1 MQITMNNTL
10 YPGLSAM
17 QVGQSRVDQAATQIA
32 SSNIEVSGRSQSS
45 DFQLENLRSVDR
57 SQRSDL
63 SSNMVE
69 LEAGKDQ
76 FAAGLAAQ
84 KASNEMLGTLIDTYA
99 LFSRQFSP
107 CPQRT
112 ALLPEFLRIIVL
124 YHACTSLRP
133 PLDFCLRFSRSRTT
147 YACVAYAWAVDEWC
161 VLRY

>member
-63 SSNMVE
+63 SANIVE
-69 LEAGKDQ
+69 LESAKSQFQAG
-76 FAAGLAAQ
+76 AAVQ
-84 KASNEMLGTLIDTYA
+84 KASDEALGTLIDTYA
-99 LFSRQFSP
+99 
-107 CPQRT
+107 
-112 ALLPEFLRIIVL
+112 
-124 YHACTSLRP
+124 
-133 PLDFCLRFSRSRTT
+133 
-147 YACVAYAWAVDEWC
+147 
-161 VLRY
+161 